1 MNKDIEEI
9 VVRTFFERRIQER
22 VMFELFSPKK
32 RDKALHRLNHDYKR
46 NLREQYMIEIPTP
59 NSCASELANL
69 LKKHDAGKQCYAL
82 SFNKDIDE
90 KKLPLLTALEHAVGY
105 GFPSLIVCIPNKL
118 AYFEAEQGYGPPPR
132 YTFMR
137 AVFIYLFL
145 LEAFSQ
151 SQYD

>member
-9 VVRTFFERRIQER
+9 VVKSFFAKRIQER

-69 LKKHDAGKQCYAL
+69 LKKHGAGKQCYAL
-82 SFNKDIDE
+82 SFNEDIDGKE
-90 KKLPLLTALEHAVGY
+90 LPLLTALEHAVGY

-118 AYFEAEQGYGPPPR
+118 AYFEAEQVYGPPPR
-132 YTFMR
+132 YILKR
-137 AVFIYLFL
+137 
-145 LEAFSQ
+145 
-151 SQYD
+151 